1 MFTPDANESPYDPS
15 TYTAIPSTQPKSI
28 SHSGTRMPSPPPQ
41 SGNPSGPPS
50 PTHSRIAA
58 AIAGVPYVPSEAEG
72 EGKNG
77 FIYVP
82 TLPTP
87 RAEDIA
93 PSLMTTGTLLAT
105 PRILAGNT
113 SLDEPVADPQTPFR
127 INAPSRREQTGLR
140 LSAKA
145 SKSLREKAALFS
157 GSSTCRRKRGDMLPP
172 ATPGG
177 AATPKRVEG
186 LTPAARALLQRST
199 KTGATPTRREFSMGG
214 AGAAGATS
222 GGRDLGKVK
231 WTPSPVTRR

>member
-15 TYTAIPSTQPKSI
+15 TYTALTSSQPKSI
-28 SHSGTRMPSPPPQ
+28 SHSATRMPSPPPQ
-41 SGNPSGPPS
+41 SGNPNEPPS
-50 PTHSRIAA
+50 PAHSRIAA
-58 AIAGVPYVPSEAEG
+58 AIAGVPYQPSEAEG
-72 EGKNG
+72 EGKSG

-87 RAEDIA
+87 RAEVIA

-105 PRILAGNT
+105 PRILSGNT

-127 INAPSRREQTGLR
+127 INAPSRREQAGLR

-157 GSSTCRRKRGDMLPP
+157 GTGRKKGGMLPP
-172 ATPGG
+172 PTPGG
-177 AATPKRVEG
+177 VGTPRRGEG

-199 KTGATPTRREFSMGG
+199 KTGATPTREFSMGG
-214 AGAAGATS
+214 AAGAAG

-231 WTPSPVTRR
+231 WTPSPMTRR

>member
-1 MFTPDANESPYDPS
+1 MFSPDANESPYDPS
-15 TYTAIPSTQPKSI
+15 TSAAPTSLPIKSI
-28 SHSGTRMPSPPPQ
+28 THSATRMPSPPPH
-41 SGNPSGPPS
+41 SGNPNEPPS

-58 AIAGVPYVPSEAEG
+58 AIAGVPHQSSETGG

-77 FIYVP
+77 FTYVP

-113 SLDEPVADPQTPFR
+113 ALGGPVDDPQTPFR
-127 INAPSRREQTGLR
+127 IHAPSRREQAGHR

-145 SKSLREKAALFS
+145 SKSLREKAALLS
-157 GSSTCRRKRGDMLPP
+157 GAGRKKGGMLPP
-172 ATPGG
+172 PTPGG
-177 AATPKRVEG
+177 AATPSRVEG

-199 KTGATPTRREFSMGG
+199 KTGATPARREFSMGG
-214 AGAAGATS
+214 AAAGGGG

>member
-1 MFTPDANESPYDPS
+1 
-15 TYTAIPSTQPKSI
+15 
-28 SHSGTRMPSPPPQ
+28 MPSPPPR
-41 SGNPSGPPS
+41 SGNPNEPPS
-50 PTHSRIAA
+50 PTHSRIDA
-58 AIAGVPYVPSEAEG
+58 AIAGVPYQPAETEG

-77 FIYVP
+77 FAYVP

-113 SLDEPVADPQTPFR
+113 SLDGPVVDPQTPFR
-127 INAPSRREQTGLR
+127 INAPSRREQAGLR

-157 GSSTCRRKRGDMLPP
+157 GAGRKKGDMPP
-172 ATPGG
+172 PSTPGG
-177 AATPKRVEG
+177 AVTPRRVEG
-186 LTPAARALLQRST
+186 LTPAARVLLQRST
-199 KTGATPTRREFSMGG
+199 KAGATPARREFSMGG
-214 AGAAGATS
+214 VAGAGA

-231 WTPSPVTRR
+231 WTPSPMTRR

>member
-1 MFTPDANESPYDPS
+1 MFSPDANESPYDPS
-15 TYTAIPSTQPKSI
+15 ISTAVPSSQTKSI
-28 SHSGTRMPSPPPQ
+28 THSATRMPSPPPD
-41 SGNPSGPPS
+41 SGNPNEPSS
-50 PTHSRIAA
+50 PTHSHIAA
-58 AIAGVPYVPSEAEG
+58 AIAGEPYKSSETEG

-77 FIYVP
+77 FAYVP

-87 RAEDIA
+87 RTEDIA

-113 SLDEPVADPQTPFR
+113 ALGGPVPDPQTPFR
-127 INAPSRREQTGLR
+127 INAPSRREQAGLR

-145 SKSLREKAALFS
+145 SKSLREKAGLFS
-157 GSSTCRRKRGDMLPP
+157 GAGRKKGDMLPP

-177 AATPKRVEG
+177 AATPRRVEG

-199 KTGATPTRREFSMGG
+199 KTGETPTRREFSMGG
-214 AGAAGATS
+214 ASA

>member
-1 MFTPDANESPYDPS
+1 MFSPDANESPYDPS
-15 TYTAIPSTQPKSI
+15 AFKALTPSQPKSI
-28 SHSGTRMPSPPPQ
+28 THSATRMPSPPPQ
-41 SGNPSGPPS
+41 SGNPNEPPS

-58 AIAGVPYVPSEAEG
+58 AIAGMPYQPSEAEG

-87 RAEDIA
+87 RTEVIA

-113 SLDEPVADPQTPFR
+113 SLDGPVADPQTPFR
-127 INAPSRREQTGLR
+127 INAPSRREQAGLR

-145 SKSLREKAALFS
+145 SKSLREKAALRS
-157 GSSTCRRKRGDMLPP
+157 GTGRQRGDMMPP
-172 ATPGG
+172 PTPGG
-177 AATPKRVEG
+177 AATPRRVEG

-199 KTGATPTRREFSMGG
+199 KAGATPTRREFSMGG
-214 AGAAGATS
+214 AAGAAA
-222 GGRDLGKVK
+222 GGRDLAKVK

>member
-1 MFTPDANESPYDPS
+1 MFSPDANQSPYDPS
-15 TYTAIPSTQPKSI
+15 TYTTLTATQPKTI
-28 SHSGTRMPSPPPQ
+28 THSATRMPSPPPQ
-41 SGNPSGPPS
+41 SGNHNGPPS

-58 AIAGVPYVPSEAEG
+58 AITGVPYQPSEAEG
-72 EGKNG
+72 EGKHG
-77 FIYVP
+77 FAYVP

-87 RAEDIA
+87 RAENIA

-105 PRILAGNT
+105 PRILSGNT

-157 GSSTCRRKRGDMLPP
+157 GTGRKRGEMLPP
-172 ATPGG
+172 STPGG
-177 AATPKRVEG
+177 AATPRRVEG

-199 KTGATPTRREFSMGG
+199 KTGATPARREFSMGG
-214 AGAAGATS
+214 AVGAAG

>member
-1 MFTPDANESPYDPS
+1 MFSPDANEAPYDLS
-15 TYTAIPSTQPKSI
+15 TSTPPTSIQTKSI
-28 SHSGTRMPSPPPQ
+28 THSATRMPSPPPH
-41 SGNPSGPPS
+41 SGNPNEPPS
-50 PTHSRIAA
+50 PTHSRVAA
-58 AIAGVPYVPSEAEG
+58 AIAGVPYQSSETEG
-72 EGKNG
+72 EGKHG
-77 FIYVP
+77 FEYVP

-113 SLDEPVADPQTPFR
+113 SLGGPVDDPQTPFR
-127 INAPSRREQTGLR
+127 INAPSRREQAGLR

-157 GSSTCRRKRGDMLPP
+157 GARRKRGDMLPP
-172 ATPGG
+172 PTPGG
-177 AATPKRVEG
+177 AATPTRVEG

-199 KTGATPTRREFSMGG
+199 KAGATPTRREFSMGG
-214 AGAAGATS
+214 AAGAS
-222 GGRDLGKVK
+222 AAVGGRDLGKVK